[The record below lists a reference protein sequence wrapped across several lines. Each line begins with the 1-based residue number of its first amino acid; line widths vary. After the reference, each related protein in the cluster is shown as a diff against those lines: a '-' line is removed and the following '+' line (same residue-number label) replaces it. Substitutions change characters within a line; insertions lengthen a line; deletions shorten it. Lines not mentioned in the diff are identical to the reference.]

1 MFKDRDLRKLCEDSF
16 SRVKH
21 DMDQLNVKQTDQ
33 QKEMDQMKEKLLN
46 LYGMLTDMQAAL
58 ADPVKKE
65 SEAKEETKQE
75 RKKKDFVVSMRS
87 GKVHQ
92 RECFFARKIDPRHRL
107 LFDTKLDAVNDG
119 YAVCSA
125 CA

>member
-1 MFKDRDLRKLCEDSF
+1 MKVYKDAAAPPVMFKDRDLRKLCEDSF

-65 SEAKEETKQE
+65 GCLTE
-75 RKKKDFVVSMRS
+75 R
-87 GKVHQ
+87 HL
-92 RECFFARKIDPRHRL
+92 RH
-107 LFDTKLDAVNDG
+107 G
-119 YAVCSA
+119 YVLSKYAPS
-125 CA
+125 